1 MRYSVLPFA
10 HKLEQAGV
18 PLTVIQQLVGHSSA
32 AMTMHY
38 SGHNTI
44 EEKTAALSRLASSTP
59 DYVDVEAVETSP
71 RRLAGGEPERDELR
85 GLIDSIPIELV
96 REMLAKCKTVGEK

>member
-1 MRYSVLPFA
+1 MRHTFA

-59 DYVDVEAVETSP
+59 DYVDVEAVETFP
-71 RRLAGGEPERDELR
+71 RRLAGGEPERAELH
-85 GLIDSIPIELV
+85 GLIDTLPIEQV
-96 REMLAKCKTVGEK
+96 RATLQFVKSANGKGCS

>member
-1 MRYSVLPFA
+1 MRHTFA

-44 EEKTAALSRLASSTP
+44 EEKTAALSRLANRAP
-59 DYVDVEAVETSP
+59 DYVEIEAEEPVP
-71 RRLAGGEPERDELR
+71 RRLASGDPERDELHE
-85 GLIDSIPIELV
+85 LIDTLPIEKV
-96 REMLAKCKTVGEK
+96 REMLALCNGTGKEN

>member
-1 MRYSVLPFA
+1 MRHTFA
-10 HKLEQAGV
+10 HKLEQADV
-18 PLTVIQQLVGHSSA
+18 PLTVIQQLVGHFSA

-44 EEKTAALSRLASSTP
+44 EEKSAALSRLASSTP

-71 RRLAGGEPERDELR
+71 RRLAGGEPEREELR
-85 GLIDSIPIELV
+85 SLIDTLPIELV
-96 REMLAKCKTVGEK
+96 REALALCKAGKKKS

>member
-1 MRYSVLPFA
+1 MRHTFA

-44 EEKTAALSRLASSTP
+44 EEKTAALARLASSAP

-71 RRLAGGEPERDELR
+71 RRLAGSEPERDELHE
-85 GLIDSIPIELV
+85 LIDTMPIEKV
-96 REMLAKCKTVGEK
+96 REMLAQCKSADKE